1 MTTVL
6 GAVMGRALRVAV
18 AHIEGGLRSFSLRHP
33 FPEELN
39 RRLTSALARMHYAP
53 GAWAA
58 SNLRRGAVV
67 DTGANTIRDSLEL
80 VPDGDPPMTL
90 PDRPFGVVSLHRFE
104 LLNDRWT
111 PDGNARD
118 PR

>member
-18 AHIEGGLRSFSLRHP
+18 AHIEGGLRSFDLRHP

-39 RRLTSALARMHYAP
+39 RRLASTLARIHYAP

-58 SNLRRGAVV
+58 SNLRRGDVV
-67 DTGANTIRDSLEL
+67 DTGSNTIRDSLEL
-80 VPDGDPPMTL
+80 VPDET
-90 PDRPFGVVSLHRFE
+90 R
-104 LLNDRWT
+104 RWHCQT
-111 PDGNARD
+111 ARSASS
-118 PR
+118 RSTGSSCSTTAGC